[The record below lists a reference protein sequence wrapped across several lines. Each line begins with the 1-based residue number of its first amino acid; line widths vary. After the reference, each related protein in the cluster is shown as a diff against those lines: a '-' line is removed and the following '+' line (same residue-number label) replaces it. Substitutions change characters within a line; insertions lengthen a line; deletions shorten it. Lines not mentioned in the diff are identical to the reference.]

1 MSVVDWAG
9 MATTSFAAG
18 LLQATSGFGF
28 AVLSL
33 PFFLLFAT
41 PDLAIKTCV
50 ILCLALSAMAA
61 PGLRRAVDPSLLLR
75 LTLGSLAG
83 LPFGLAAFAVSNL
96 LVVRLA
102 AGTTIAAFTAVLA
115 LNRARGS
122 TAVFAMRPGRDLAA
136 GAVSGAA
143 NALVGM
149 AGPPVLIY
157 LMLGGAPMRTVR
169 ATLLAFFTLVYA
181 ATVAADAVLFGMP
194 KQVWLTAAS
203 LLPLTWGGGLIGL
216 RLGNRLE
223 SGVSATLAILVL
235 GASGVYTIAAV
246 ASHAVW

>member
-1 MSVVDWAG
+1 MSVADWAG
-9 MATTSFAAG
+9 MAATSFVAG
-18 LLQATSGFGF
+18 LLQATNGFGF
-28 AVLSL
+28 AVLAL
-33 PFFLLFAT
+33 PFFLLFA
-41 PDLAIKTCV
+41 PPEAAIKTSIILSLV
-50 ILCLALSAMAA
+50 ISASVA
-61 PGLRRAVDPSLLLR
+61 PGLRRAIARPLLLR

-83 LPFGLAAFAVSNL
+83 LPLGLLAFSAANP
-96 LVVRLA
+96 LVVRAA
-102 AGTTIAAFTAVLA
+102 AGATVAVFAGVLA

-122 TAVFAMRPGRDLAA
+122 AAVFAMRPGRDLAA

-181 ATVAADAVLFGMP
+181 ATVAADALLFGMP

-223 SGVSATLAILVL
+223 PGASATLAILVL

-246 ASHAVW
+246 VSHAVR